1 MKDIDFENLSKMN
14 KVKVHIPDEDYKLIL
29 ASVKRDVEF
38 LQENGLMD
46 YSLLLGVERVSEQNR
61 NSID

>member
-1 MKDIDFENLSKMN
+1 MN